1 MKNLILV
8 LFVFAFFFFTSLI
21 FSQEIIISNFDID
34 KDGWTANGGI
44 IYYHSSGGN
53 PDGFIEFEDDQD
65 GKGVFIA
72 PSKFLGNLSNY
83 DHGTINFD
91 LKNTYD
97 NGQDSLW
104 GYGMVKITSS
114 NSYAEKNVVPLGYYG
129 EWTSFTIQMNAVD
142 WGLTESGWDSLLAD
156 VTKISIQ
163 MDAQWNYY
171 DKSALD
177 NFAINPY
184 SSDVEPELTDNYPST
199 YNLYQNYPNPFNP
212 STKISYQLP
221 FGSNVSLKVYD
232 ILGNEI
238 ATLVDE
244 YKPAGM
250 YNVQFTMN
258 NLPSGVYFY
267 QLKVGEF
274 IQTKKMVLLR

>member
-1 MKNLILV
+1 MKRSILV
-8 LFVFAFFFFTSLI
+8 LITFFFFTSFL
-21 FSQEIIISNFDID
+21 FSQDIIISNFDID
-34 KDGWTANGGI
+34 ADGWTANGGP

-72 PSKFLGNLSNY
+72 PSKFIGNLTAY
-83 DHGTINFD
+83 DQGSINFD

-104 GYGMVKITSS
+104 GYGIVKITSS
-114 NSYAEKNVVPLGYYG
+114 NSYAEKNVVPLGYYS
-129 EWTSFTIQMNAVD
+129 EWTSFTIQMNAVE

-156 VTKISIQ
+156 VTEISIQ

-171 DKSALD
+171 DKSGLD

-184 SSDVEPELTDNYPST
+184 SSDVEPDLIDHHPST

-212 STKISYQLP
+212 STKISWQSP
-221 FGSNVSLKVYD
+221 VGSHQTLKVFD
-232 ILGNEI
+232 VLGREI
-238 ATLVDE
+238 ETIVEGYFEVGAHSKL
-244 YKPAGM
+244 YIA
-250 YNVQFTMN
+250 NSS
-258 NLPSGVYFY
+258 LLSGVYFY
-267 QLKVGEF
+267 QLKAGEY
-274 IQTKKMVLLR
+274 TAVKKMILIK